1 MAWTKA
7 LSVFSCDVPFL
18 PGLVHSR
25 VTVRIFGG
33 PISAFSCAT
42 ATAPSANKHV
52 PNISPIG
59 FIGNLLCGFEKQP
72 PFYADLVFWQ
82 RLPWQGSV
90 GPTTRYSMQTKTHIR
105 LRCANNS
112 TLHKSRG
119 SGAAGMHCSLQ
130 RLGVYWFAILARRLM
145 RASAPKNA

>member
-90 GPTTRYSMQTKTHIR
+90 GPTTRYSMQTKTHIGLSAPTIPHSINR
-105 LRCANNS
+105 EGR
-112 TLHKSRG
+112 
-119 SGAAGMHCSLQ
+119 
-130 RLGVYWFAILARRLM
+130 ARRA
-145 RASAPKNA
+145 RIVACNGWEYTGSQFPRGG

>member
-42 ATAPSANKHV
+42 AAAPSANKHV
-52 PNISPIG
+52 PNISPID
-59 FIGNLLCGFEKQP
+59 FIGNLLCRFEKQP
-72 PFYADLVFWQ
+72 PFYADFIFWQ
-82 RLPWQGSV
+82 CLLGRGS
-90 GPTTRYSMQTKTHIR
+90 PRPITRY
-105 LRCANNS
+105 RC
-112 TLHKSRG
+112 KPR
-119 SGAAGMHCSLQ
+119 CP
-130 RLGVYWFAILARRLM
+130 LG
-145 RASAPKNA
+145 